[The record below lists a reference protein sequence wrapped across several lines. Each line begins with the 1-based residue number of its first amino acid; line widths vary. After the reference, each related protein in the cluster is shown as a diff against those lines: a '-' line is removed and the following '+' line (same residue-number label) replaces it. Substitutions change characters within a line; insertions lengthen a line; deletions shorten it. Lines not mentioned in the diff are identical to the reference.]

1 MKNKKKWEK
10 KIPLCFGV
18 VDRRFASGGA
28 QQKYAGEMLIC
39 AIKEEISWKKFLEE
53 LKQYMI
59 RNKFTA
65 EEIVSAKK
73 AFRKLSNYF
82 FS

>member
-1 MKNKKKWEK
+1 MNKNSWTKE
-10 KIPLCFGV
+10 ISLCFGT
-18 VDRRFASGGA
+18 VDRKFASGPA

-39 AIKEEISWKKFLEE
+39 ALKEEIPWKEFLEE
-53 LKQYMI
+53 LNQYMI
-59 RNKFTA
+59 KNKFKA

-82 FS
+82 SS